1 MSTHLTRARAR
12 MERGIE
18 SEQFKTLEQLL
29 NNKPRMMPHELA
41 RTAKVPLSLVNRF
54 FQSRTLRNQRGLS
67 EFEKR
72 AVAEALKPEN
82 QCPYEGPQTKIA
94 YWLKSDKII
103 RQLGYRQNESG
114 AKSIYRILEKRADSI
129 LDRIA
134 ENVFEKA
141 YAPETI
147 GLWCA
152 EFPQIYYAHVA
163 ATAGTLPE
171 TAHYVLNKKFQMPQP
186 NIINEIAGAYSNK
199 GMTVQIAA
207 ETVRGIR
214 GGQFRNNAE
223 LCDITRLAIYVNSK
237 GVAEPLRV
245 AEGLVNYFAQGK

>member
-1 MSTHLTRARAR
+1 MIKMSTHLTRARAR

-41 RTAKVPLSLVNRF
+41 KTAKVPLSLVNRF

-114 AKSIYRILEKRADSI
+114 AKSIYRILEKQAYSI

-141 YAPETI
+141 YTPKVISMWRE
-147 GLWCA
+147 
-152 EFPQIYYAHVA
+152 EFPQAYYNSVA
-163 ATAGTLPE
+163 KSAGTQPE
-171 TAHYVLNKKFQMPQP
+171 TVKYLLAKRFQMPPP
-186 NIINEIAGAYSNK
+186 NIIADIAKTYTNK
-199 GMTVQIAA
+199 
-207 ETVRGIR
+207 
-214 GGQFRNNAE
+214 
-223 LCDITRLAIYVNSK
+223 
-237 GVAEPLRV
+237 
-245 AEGLVNYFAQGK
+245 